1 MKMGTL
7 ERKWEPLR
15 IAIPTQRKVTV
26 QFNCNRQ
33 LLKMCLGNAHLGEK
47 LVYVLKVLEG
57 TRMCGMREQVKK
69 IIYLSSFCK
78 WRFGA
83 EYL

>member
-1 MKMGTL
+1 
-7 ERKWEPLR
+7 
-15 IAIPTQRKVTV
+15 
-26 QFNCNRQ
+26 
-33 LLKMCLGNAHLGEK
+33 MCLGNAHLGEK

-57 TRMCGMREQVKK
+57 TRMCGMRKQVKK